1 MRRFITRLVPVI
13 VLAVSVSFSAP
24 APAGARQSAGAPRVR
39 FAGVRMKASPVGVD
53 ASTRRV
59 NLPTDPRS
67 TVVAAKTSAMDVAPA
82 AARSSVAPSTQAP
95 VLGTGFEAE
104 PDGSPLVS
112 PSDPTGAV
120 GTTDVMAAA
129 NVHVGVFDRSG
140 TQLVPPQRLRSVAG
154 LSSYADTDP
163 KVVYDPSKGGWFVL
177 SFIAYTNTQVRIV
190 VMTVPETQVADTSA
204 WCSTIFNGDQ
214 VKGDGHQFSD
224 YDTLGFSDNRVT
236 VATNNFNWQGTT
248 FQYAQVISMKK
259 SQLYDVTC
267 SKPVHLTVLAGGATR
282 NPDGSKGATL
292 QPAVPTE
299 VVTGMP
305 QYLTSFARR
314 NGKGEVVL
322 WRLKETSHGLRLSN
336 AAMRVGHT
344 AFAPWGLQGGGST
357 GDPHTWW
364 DTGDLR
370 LINASYDPATGFIY
384 TANAVAHDFAPS
396 ARVESAVRWYEVQPT
411 GSLPNSAV
419 TRDGYVG
426 QSGSDAAWPSVATD
440 GDGKLYVNYSQASLA
455 NAEFLSIHAA
465 TVPVGSTV
473 ATSVLVKA
481 GEARYAFPVP
491 GPQRWGDYSAIERDP
506 ADPTQMYAF
515 NAYALDGGSTTQL
528 WQEWAQVLTD
538 A

>member
-1 MRRFITRLVPVI
+1 MRRFVARLVPVI
-13 VLAVSVSFSAP
+13 VLAVSVSIPVLAP
-24 APAGARQSAGAPRVR
+24 DIPAIAAQPRVR
-39 FAGVRMKASPVGVD
+39 FAGIRMKPSPVAVD

-59 NLPTDPRS
+59 NLPTDPRA
-67 TVVAAKTSAMDVAPA
+67 TFAAKTSAMGA
-82 AARSSVAPSTQAP
+82 AHAGSHAWVAPSVQAP

-112 PSDPTGAV
+112 PSDSTGAV

-163 KVVYDPSKGGWFVL
+163 KVVYDPSNGGWFVL
-177 SFIAYTNTQVRIV
+177 SFIAYTNTQVRLV
-190 VMTVPETQVADTSA
+190 VMTAPEAQVADTSS

-214 VKGDGHQFSD
+214 VPGNGHQFSD

-236 VATNNFNWQGTT
+236 LATNNFNWQGTKLE
-248 FQYAQVISMKK
+248 YVQVISMKK

-267 SKPVHLTVLAGGATR
+267 SKTVHLSTFAGAATR
-282 NPDGSKGATL
+282 NPDGSKAATL

-299 VVTGMP
+299 VVAGMP
-305 QYLTSFARR
+305 QYLTSFELR
-314 NGKGEVVL
+314 NGKGQVVL

-336 AAMRVGHT
+336 ASIKVGPT
-344 AFAPWGLQGGGST
+344 TFAPWGLQGGGST

-370 LINASYDPATGFIY
+370 LINASYDPVTGFID

-396 ARVESAVRWYEVQPT
+396 ARVESAVRWYELQPA
-411 GSLPNSAV
+411 GNLSNSAV
-419 TRDGYVG
+419 TRKGYVG
-426 QSGSDAAWPSVATD
+426 ASGADAAWPSVATD
-440 GDGKLYVNYSQASLA
+440 GNGTLFVNYSQASLA

-465 TVPVGSTV
+465 TVPAASTV
-473 ATSVLVKA
+473 ATSALVKA

-506 ADPTQMYAF
+506 ADPTKMFAF
-515 NAYALDGGSTTQL
+515 NAYALGVGSTTQL
-528 WQEWAQVLTD
+528 WQEWAQILTD